1 MALKSSWVF
10 PDKWQS
16 AALLKLSFIW
26 ADWFN
31 TITAGMS
38 SYKPSLRE
46 NISKD
51 RSSFSPEVS
60 VSRWTWVQSHIEHK
74 HVMWQAANAHLA
86 WIGNAMQVWIFNI
99 FKIWQEHNIS
109 SCRGRSFCI
118 VFQALK
124 WNSFCTFDNENAS
137 EGMRQP
143 NASGVQCVYEFV
155 IVRRCV
161 LDASSKEQKHNAL
174 FSPIF
179 QRFQV

>member
-1 MALKSSWVF
+1 MRTSQRTGAHSVLKFLFQDEHGYKVILNINMSCGRQLMHTWHGFGQKQALHMYASTNV
-10 PDKWQS
+10 
-16 AALLKLSFIW
+16 
-26 ADWFN
+26 
-31 TITAGMS
+31 T
-38 SYKPSLRE
+38 
-46 NISKD
+46 
-51 RSSFSPEVS
+51 
-60 VSRWTWVQSHIEHK
+60 
-74 HVMWQAANAHLA
+74 
-86 WIGNAMQVWIFNI
+86 NAMQVWIFNI